1 MTMNRIALLV
11 LTAAVTFS
19 APVFADNDPS
29 LQDIYDQAKSGH
41 LDQAQQMINQV
52 LRDHPGSGKAHY
64 VAAELDARQ
73 GNLSLGRVE
82 FGKAQQLDPGLT
94 FARPEAVR
102 SLQAELGLTTATFG
116 TRQLVEPVVPVRHSF
131 PWGAVLIAVIAIGVL
146 WAIFRRRST
155 YAVAGGGGYPARV
168 GPMGGA
174 PGYGPNPGYGPG
186 YGPGPGY
193 GAPSGGGIGSGIV
206 GGLASGLAVGAG
218 VVAGEEVAHHFLDGG
233 ERHDGFA
240 AAPQE
245 TPISNPGNGNGDMG
259 GSDFGVNDPGSWDDS
274 SGGSGGGGGDWGD
287 GGGGGGSDWT

>member
-1 MTMNRIALLV
+1 MAKNRIALLM
-11 LTAAVTFS
+11 LTAAVAFS

-82 FGKAQQLDPGLT
+82 FNKAEQLDPGLS

-102 SLQAELGLTTATFG
+102 SLRAELGLASGVTSG
-116 TRQLVEPVVPVRHSF
+116 TRQLVEPVVVPVRHSF
-131 PWGAVLIAVIAIGVL
+131 PWGALLIAVIAIGVI
-146 WAIFRRRST
+146 WAVFRRRTT
-155 YAVAGGGGYPARV
+155 YGAGGGYPARV
-168 GPMGGA
+168 APMGGA
-174 PGYGPNPGYGPG
+174 PGYGPTGYGGGPGYGPG
-186 YGPGPGY
+186 YGGPG
-193 GAPSGGGIGSGIV
+193 GGGIGSGIV

-233 ERHDGFA
+233 ERRDEFA

-245 TPISNPGNGNGDMG
+245 TPVSNPGNGDMG

-274 SGGSGGGGGDWGD
+274 SSGGGGGDWGD
-287 GGGGGGSDWT
+287 SGGGGGSDWT

>member
-1 MTMNRIALLV
+1 M
-11 LTAAVTFS
+11 LTAAVALS

-52 LRDHPGSGKAHY
+52 LRDHPNSGKAHY
-64 VAAELDARQ
+64 VAAELDAKQ

-82 FGKAQQLDPGLT
+82 FNKAQQLDPGLT

-102 SLQAELGLTTATFG
+102 SLQAELGFASGLSSG
-116 TRQLVEPVVPVRHSF
+116 TRQLVEPVLPVRHSF
-131 PWGAVLIAVIAIGVL
+131 PWGALLIAVIAIGVI
-146 WAIFRRRST
+146 WAVFRRRSP
-155 YAVAGGGGYPARV
+155 YVGGGGGYPARV
-168 GPMGGA
+168 APMGGA
-174 PGYGPNPGYGPG
+174 PGYGPAGGYGGGPG

-193 GAPSGGGIGSGIV
+193 GAPGGGIGSGIV

-233 ERHDGFA
+233 ERREEFA

-245 TPISNPGNGNGDMG
+245 TPISNPGNGEMG

-274 SGGSGGGGGDWGD
+274 GGGGGGGGDWGD
-287 GGGGGGSDWT
+287 SGGGGGGGSDWT